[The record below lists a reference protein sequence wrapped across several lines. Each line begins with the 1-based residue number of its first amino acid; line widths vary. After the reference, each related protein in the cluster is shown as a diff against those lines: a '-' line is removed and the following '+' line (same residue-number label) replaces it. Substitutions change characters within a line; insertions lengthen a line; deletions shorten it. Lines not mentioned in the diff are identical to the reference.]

1 MPENGGKTSVI
12 RLLFID
18 DDKDDSELVGLSLRR
33 ASLDVTTVS
42 TPREALG
49 LLKRQSFDCVVS
61 DYMMPGMSGI
71 QLCEEIRKTSRIP
84 FIIYTAYDSE
94 EVAQAALAA
103 GVDYYIRKRGDLAH
117 FENLAKSVEH
127 AVEMRGAS
135 QPS

>member
-1 MPENGGKTSVI
+1 MSARKGDAKKVI
-12 RLLFID
+12 RILFID

-42 TPREALG
+42 TPREALE
-49 LLKRQSFDCVVS
+49 LLKRQGFDCVVS

-94 EVAQAALAA
+94 EVAQSALAA
-103 GVDYYIRKRGDLAH
+103 GVDYYIRKKGDLAH

-127 AVEMRGAS
+127 AVEMRRS
-135 QPS
+135 QP